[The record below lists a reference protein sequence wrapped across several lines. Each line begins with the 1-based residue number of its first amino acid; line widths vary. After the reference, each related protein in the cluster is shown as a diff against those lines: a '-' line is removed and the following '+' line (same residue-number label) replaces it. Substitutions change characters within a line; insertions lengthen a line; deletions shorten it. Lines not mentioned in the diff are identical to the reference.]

1 MSDRRTRH
9 SFLAIFRVRQEPPGL
24 GIPMTVSISGQPGS
38 EQRISVTETTSPA
51 SRLRSSRVHRL
62 MRRAQS
68 APSPLRVRVRMDLP
82 DGLGLIGM
90 SGIIR
95 REGFTASG
103 FGVGFFKIGDASRR
117 GFG

>member
-51 SRLRSSRVHRL
+51 SRPRRSRVHRL
-62 MRRAQS
+62 MRRAHS
-68 APSPLRVRVRMDLP
+68 ALGPVRVRLDLP
-82 DGLGLIGM
+82 NGPWPIGM

-95 REGFTASG
+95 TEGFTRSG
-103 FGVGFFKIGDASRR
+103 FGAGFFKIGDASRR

>member
-51 SRLRSSRVHRL
+51 SRPRRSRVHRL

-68 APSPLRVRVRMDLP
+68 ALGPVRVRMDLP
-82 DGLGLIGM
+82 NRPWPIGM

-95 REGFTASG
+95 TEGFTGSG
-103 FGVGFFKIGDASRR
+103 FGAGFFKIGDASRR